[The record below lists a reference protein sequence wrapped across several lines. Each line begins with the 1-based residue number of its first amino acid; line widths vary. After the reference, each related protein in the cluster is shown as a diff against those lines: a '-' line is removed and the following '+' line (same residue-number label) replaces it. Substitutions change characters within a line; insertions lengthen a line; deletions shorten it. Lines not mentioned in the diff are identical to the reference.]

1 MLIEVE
7 TIQDYL
13 DDFSTSAV
21 FGPEGADSL
30 WIEDKPRVFGSVSQ
44 NRVWL
49 ANRIWFQQPYIKFD
63 DSNG

>member
-1 MLIEVE
+1 MLFLL
-7 TIQDYL
+7 QRYL
-13 DDFSTSAV
+13 ARKV
-21 FGPEGADSL
+21 QIL
-30 WIEDKPRVFGSVSQ
+30 LKIEDKPRVFGSVSQ

>member
-1 MLIEVE
+1 MPFLL
-7 TIQDYL
+7 QRYL
-13 DDFSTSAV
+13 ARKVQILFK
-21 FGPEGADSL
+21 
-30 WIEDKPRVFGSVSQ
+30 IEDKPRVFGSVSQ